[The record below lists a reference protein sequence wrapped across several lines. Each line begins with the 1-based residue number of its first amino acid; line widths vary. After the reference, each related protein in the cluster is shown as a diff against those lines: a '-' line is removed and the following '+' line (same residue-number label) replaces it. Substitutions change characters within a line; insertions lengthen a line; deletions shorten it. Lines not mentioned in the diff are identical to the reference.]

1 MREVRS
7 LEKRSIDSLVAQLFS
22 QMGGDLRIVGPNAAL
37 TPLDA
42 RYVGVLKQLLQELI
56 PGIPTD
62 LLSTVRDDLI
72 VISRATESVSTLV
85 SFAPSVLRLSRDH
98 SHKAEHLQSK
108 YGELLNVTVQASR
121 YVDSDMEGPKLRF
134 GEEFF
139 LNRSFKGWTRLS
151 SYFARLCAAMEE
163 LRAES
168 GLKQSE
174 VSHGD
179 RETNL
184 VPATFVNR
192 LGEEMELI
200 TP

>member
-1 MREVRS
+1 
-7 LEKRSIDSLVAQLFS
+7 
-22 QMGGDLRIVGPNAAL
+22 
-37 TPLDA
+37 
-42 RYVGVLKQLLQELI
+42 VLKQLLQELI

-72 VISRATESVSTLV
+72 VISRATESVSTLI

-108 YGELLNVTVQASR
+108 HGELLNITVQPTR

-151 SYFARLCAAMEE
+151 VYFARLCAAMEE

-168 GLKQSE
+168 GLKQRE

-179 RETNL
+179 RETHL
-184 VPATFVNR
+184 IPTQFVNR
-192 LGEEMELI
+192 QGEEMELI